1 MKEAAPT
8 PLAVIPEDEAAVEQA
23 SETPLADIFINKVSM
38 SIDEESNDNDK
49 TLLQW
54 TAELLWQGNYED
66 KASGKNVPY
75 ANVARLEKLLSETA
89 RVRHK
94 YHRKLF
100 SANILADLDSERDL
114 TTWEAQEIH
123 NAWMNDVDDWMD
135 SECLQKYTDLI
146 KEANAAKGSAGKP
159 AKGSAGKPVKGSA
172 GKLAKGNGG
181 KTAKGD
187 AGKDDKPAQ
196 GPRQR
201 AQQIKKQ
208 RFNKIISDIACKK
221 AFFMSF
227 VRFPASLETDKS
239 IKNLL
244 LNIQSHMCGEQYKK
258 MVEVSK
264 KKTPELAKLKYDRDQ
279 ARKHLRT
286 GRSDVLNG
294 VDSEL
299 ARAFQAGTL
308 RAEVTQLEQQFGY
321 RKQMGLTH
329 LLSSA

>member
-1 MKEAAPT
+1 MKANADESNADKLVDLSTSDSDVEEYGRYRVKEAART

-23 SETPLADIFINKVSM
+23 SETPLADIFISKASM

-54 TAELLWQGNYED
+54 TAELLWRGNYKD
-66 KASGKNVPY
+66 KASGEYVPH

-89 RVRHK
+89 RVRQK
-94 YHRKLF
+94 YHRELF

-159 AKGSAGKPVKGSA
+159 AKGSAGKPVKGNA

-187 AGKDDKPAQ
+187 AGKA
-196 GPRQR
+196 
-201 AQQIKKQ
+201 I
-208 RFNKIISDIACKK
+208 
-221 AFFMSF
+221 FF
-227 VRFPASLETDKS
+227 
-239 IKNLL
+239 
-244 LNIQSHMCGEQYKK
+244 
-258 MVEVSK
+258 
-264 KKTPELAKLKYDRDQ
+264 
-279 ARKHLRT
+279 
-286 GRSDVLNG
+286 NG

-308 RAEVTQLEQQFGY
+308 KAEVTQLEQQFGY

-329 LLSSA
+329 LLSST